1 MSTQPTGTGPTTD
14 AMASAPGHEITNRR
28 VLIGSLSGSAIEW
41 YDFLLYAS
49 ITPLIFS
56 KQFFPN
62 SDPFVA
68 LMLAWFGNL
77 LTFVVRPFGGVF
89 FAHIGDR
96 IGRKKTLVLTLSIMG
111 LGTVAIGL
119 LPNYAAIGVAAPA
132 LLYLFRIIQ
141 GLAIGGEWGGAL
153 LLAYEYAPAHRKG
166 LFGSIPQM
174 GVTLGLL
181 LGNLAIILAT
191 MLPGAAFESWG
202 WRVPFVFSIVLVAI
216 GLWIRK
222 GLDETPAFRRVQ
234 ASGQVEKMPLAT
246 TLREHWRSVLV
257 AIGAKAVETAP
268 FYIVVTFIGSYAL
281 KIGYGKQDALN
292 AVLLGALVSCFCIP
306 AFGAVSDRI
315 GRSKTYLLGVALMAL
330 MAFPYFLLVATKSMP
345 AFYLASV
352 LMLGIAW
359 APVTATLGTLMSETF
374 TAKVRYTGITL
385 GYQIG
390 AAIFSGTAPLL
401 AEWLYKESGSQWW
414 PIAAYI
420 VLLGVLSTIAVSFAR
435 RFAVTEAE
443 ATGEEIPAAGGHR

>member
-1 MSTQPTGTGPTTD
+1 
-14 AMASAPGHEITNRR
+14 MAQAPPPPIDQKATNRR

-49 ITPLIFS
+49 VAPIIFS

-62 SDPFVA
+62 DDPFIA
-68 LMLAWFGNL
+68 LMLAWLGNL
-77 LTFVVRPFGGVF
+77 LTFVVRPFGGIV

-96 IGRKKTLVLTLSIMG
+96 VGRKKTLVITLSIMG

-119 LPNYAAIGVAAPA
+119 LPTYATIGIAAPI

-153 LLAYEYAPAHRKG
+153 LLAYEYAPDHRKG
-166 LFGSIPQM
+166 LFGAIPQM

-181 LGNLAIILAT
+181 MGNAAILLAT
-191 MLPGAAFESWG
+191 MLPGEAFETWG
-202 WRVPFVFSIVLVAI
+202 WRIPFVFSIALVVI
-216 GLWIRK
+216 GLWIRD
-222 GLDETPAFRRVQ
+222 GLGETPAFRKVQ
-234 ASGQVEKMPLAT
+234 DGGTVEKLPLVT

-257 AIGAKAVETAP
+257 AVGAKAVETAP
-268 FYIVVTFIGSYAL
+268 FYIVVTFIGSYAM

-306 AFGAVSDRI
+306 AFGALSDRV
-315 GRSKTYLLGVALMAL
+315 GRTRTYLVGVGLLTA
-330 MAFPYFLLVATKSMP
+330 MAFPYFLLVNTKSMP
-345 AFYLASV
+345 AFYLASA

-374 TAKVRYTGITL
+374 SAKVRYTGITL

-401 AEWLYKESGSQWW
+401 AEWLFKASGSWW

-420 VLLGVLSTIAVSFAR
+420 VVLGVISAIAVSFAPR
-435 RFAVTEAE
+435 LAVVEGRSTD
-443 ATGEEIPAAGGHR
+443 EEMSTVEGKT